1 MGSRQIMES
10 NKIMIPLMIFVIAS
24 ILFNDLYNL
33 EKSSIGDFNWKII
46 IATFLIM
53 IITIV
58 SLFTGHS
65 EIQLYLLGGYI
76 IMVIGYS
83 IFQWY
88 QLSKKSDECGILLP
102 HTSNFDSIPYNFYR
116 TIYLI
121 TLMIIVSLLQFKV
134 DVGDFKMPGTGPGE
148 KSLSIHYFLFL
159 IPIILPTLTEVVD
172 TMMNGAKEAGI
183 TDRTSNPESLLTNF
197 VFGKTKIPDDML
209 SIIKISIVPLLFY
222 VALMWQLISS
232 SDKSNNAIYIT
243 LFFMIFFS
251 LIMRTIFIQDCSLED
266 SKDISKTK
274 DSTILDKFEC
284 LFEKYGGLQT
294 LLCVSLI
301 ISLIYHIKS
310 PIYKIL
316 FFTIICLAS
325 WGLSTTY
332 ILTGQS

>member
-33 EKSSIGDFNWKII
+33 EKLSIDDFNWKII

-58 SLFTGHS
+58 TLFTDHS
-65 EIQLYLLGGYI
+65 DIQLYLLGGYI

-159 IPIILPTLTEVVD
+159 IPIILPTLTEVVNM
-172 TMMNGAKEAGI
+172 MMNGAKEVGI

-197 VFGKTKIPDDML
+197 VFGRNKMPDDIL
-209 SIIKISIVPLLFY
+209 SIIQISIVPLLFY
-222 VALMWQLISS
+222 VMLMWQLVSS
-232 SDKSNNAIYIT
+232 SGKSNNAIYIT
-243 LFFMIFFS
+243 LFFVIFFS

-274 DSTILDKFEC
+274 DDTLWGRFEC